1 MWNVQR
7 YGMYNDINGLE
18 NHLVQLEKGFL
29 YEVPSKD
36 SPPALV
42 AKKKQKYE
50 KKKKPVKKRKRK
62 RKAKPAKKKP
72 KKKKAKRRRKSNKR
86 SYARKQKH
94 VFVNTTIFTKQ
105 KILKN
110 PPIFFPVVRPPYP
123 SFENPVTFGRVL
135 QAALTCSP

>member
-1 MWNVQR
+1 MFTNTVAEAWEDYSKNHQAQITAAFKR
-7 YGMYNDINGLE
+7 CGMYNDINGLE
-18 NHLVQLEKGFL
+18 NHLVQLEKGFP

-62 RKAKPAKKKP
+62 RKAKPAKKEP

-86 SYARKQKH
+86 S
-94 VFVNTTIFTKQ
+94 
-105 KILKN
+105 
-110 PPIFFPVVRPPYP
+110 
-123 SFENPVTFGRVL
+123 
-135 QAALTCSP
+135 